1 MTSVKTYF
9 KSLPT
14 NNNITAQV
22 IILKSKNIKFLDTT
36 EYSPIKN
43 ITAILSKFM
52 DAFRKKYNIPS
63 TIPSYKPQSA
73 YIAEDPFFLDKD
85 KNVSKQ
91 PKVSTTNKTRK
102 RSSKTIKDAE
112 PSADEEGYE
121 YQEEEEK
128 GSSEPPEEY
137 NEEEY
142 QLVSDILAERTTE
155 DTGYMVI
162 PETRYFLNNRQ
173 LFFKFLEKLFAKYSE
188 RIKDAIAP
196 GCDTIQSTN
205 ALSLLLHQQLISD
218 YININTPYRGLLL
231 FHGLGSGK
239 TCSSIAITEQFK
251 NTNKKVFILTPAS
264 LAPNYEKELKKCGN
278 IIFRLNNNWKWIT
291 YDRVA
296 SQATL
301 LETEMYLPL
310 GFIRKNGG
318 VWVLGNKSEKTTAS
332 DKMMNITKR
341 ASITKQIENMLNT
354 KYTFIHYNGITK
366 GFVKTFTQD
375 YTINPFD
382 NSIVIVDEVHKFVNA
397 VVNTLKKVPKHKTEK
412 DYKDYSASLQLY
424 SYITNSQYSR
434 VVLLTG
440 TPLVNSPNEVAVIFN
455 MLHGLIRTIECV
467 LTISTI
473 EKVNTDTLITY
484 LTEGGVF
491 KYINY
496 IKYEPAS
503 KKLTIVRNEDGFLSS
518 GATGSSVYYD
528 ATSVITL
535 DEFIERVK
543 QSLSKQSIEIGK
555 FEERSYKHLPDSY
568 EEFMHR
574 FYSNRQLIN
583 INQLKSRIY
592 GLTSYYSGTPELLPK
607 YDKDHDYIIVPIEM
621 SQYQFTTYL
630 KAREPE
636 QQSEKSK
643 SAGTG
648 KDLFKEQSS
657 TYRINSRLVC
667 NFVIPDDL
675 VSSGPVKQ
683 IDAEAESIYKAFD
696 VDYVETVDENID
708 SHANLDIVRKELQQP
723 KYLSMDALMYYSP
736 KMHAI
741 INNVMD
747 PSNIGLHLVY
757 SQFRHLHGLEVLG
770 MALKENGFAE
780 FKIQHNSKGWTI
792 DISKEDMKK
801 PKFAFYTGKEPAIVK
816 EIILNIYNGFLD
828 NIPSELSKQLEKIS
842 PNNNYGELI
851 KLFMITAS
859 GAEGIDLKNTRFV
872 HIMEPYW
879 NNVRLEQV
887 VGRAVRICSHKNL
900 TPQYQNV
907 KAFVYL
913 STIPSDQINKKN
925 PNQIMMKDISRI
937 DVNRPIST
945 DEFLYE
951 VATLKEKIMSQLVQ
965 VIKETSI
972 DCTVYP
978 HNKEENLVCYA
989 PTSVDNKSVYT
1000 YEPNYATEPRK
1011 SINAFK

>member
-1 MTSVKTYF
+1 MNSVKTYF
-9 KSLPT
+9 KSIPP
-14 NNNITAQV
+14 NNNSTSQV
-22 IILKSKNIKFLDTT
+22 MVLKSKNIKFLDMTD
-36 EYSPIKN
+36 YKDIKN
-43 ITAILSKFM
+43 MAASLARFVE
-52 DAFRKKYNIPS
+52 AFRKKYNIPS
-63 TIPSYKPQSA
+63 MIPSYNPQNS
-73 YIAEDPFFLDKD
+73 YISEDPFYVNKTAVT
-85 KNVSKQ
+85 KI
-91 PKVSTTNKTRK
+91 PTVSTTNKTRK
-102 RSSKTIKDAE
+102 KSSKTIKDAE
-112 PSADEEGYE
+112 KTTDKEEPDYAA
-121 YQEEEEK
+121 EEET
-128 GSSEPPEEY
+128 SEPPVDY
-137 NEEEY
+137 NEEEF
-142 QLVSDILAERTTE
+142 QLVTDILAERTTE

-162 PETRYFLNNRQ
+162 PETRYFLNNRH
-173 LFFKFLEKLFAKYSE
+173 LFFKFLEKLFSKYAD

-251 NTNKKVFILTPAS
+251 NTNKRVFILTPAS

-301 LETEMYLPL
+301 LETEMYLPI

-318 VWVLGNKSEKTTAS
+318 VWVLGNTSEKTS
-332 DKMMNITKR
+332 SVDKMNITKR
-341 ASITKQIENMLNT
+341 ASISKQIENMLNT

-366 GFVKTFTQD
+366 AFVKTFTQD

-440 TPLVNSPNEVAVIFN
+440 TPLVNSPNEVAIIFN
-455 MLHGLIRTIECV
+455 MLHGLIRTIECI
-467 LTISTI
+467 LTISTS
-473 EKVNTDTLITY
+473 EKVNTDTIISY
-484 LTEGGVF
+484 LTEDGVF

-503 KKLTIVRNEDGFLSS
+503 KKLTIVRNEDGFLSNS
-518 GATGSSVYYD
+518 ATGSSVYYD

-535 DEFIERVK
+535 EEFTNMITA
-543 QSLSKQSIEIGK
+543 SLSKRSIRIGK
-555 FEERSYKHLPDSY
+555 FEERSYKHLPESY
-568 EEFMHR
+568 EDFMYR

-583 INQLKSRIY
+583 ITQLKSRIY

-607 YDKDHDYIIVPIEM
+607 YDKEHDYIIVPIEM

-643 SAGTG
+643 SAGSG

-675 VSSGPVKQ
+675 VSSGPTKQ
-683 IDAEAESIYKAFD
+683 VDTEAEYIYKAFD

-708 SHANLDIVRKELQQP
+708 SQANLDIIRKELQQP
-723 KYLSMDALMYYSP
+723 KYLSIDALTYYSP

-792 DISKEDMKK
+792 DISKEDMNK
-801 PKFAFYTGKEPAIVK
+801 PKFAFYTGKEAALVK

-828 NIPSELSKQLEKIS
+828 NIPPELAKQLEKIS

-900 TPQYQNV
+900 DAQYQNV

-913 STIPSDQINKKN
+913 STIPRDQINKKN

-945 DEFLYE
+945 DEFLFE

-989 PTSVDNKSVYT
+989 PTSIDNKSVYT
-1000 YEPNYATEPRK
+1000 YEPNYATETRK
-1011 SINAFK
+1011 SITSYK